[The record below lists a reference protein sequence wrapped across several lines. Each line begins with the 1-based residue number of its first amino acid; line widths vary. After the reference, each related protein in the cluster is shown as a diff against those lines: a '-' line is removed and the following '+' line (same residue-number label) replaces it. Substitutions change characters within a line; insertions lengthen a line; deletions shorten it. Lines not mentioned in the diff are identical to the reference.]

1 MSTSILKTHYWR
13 SATVLT
19 SEQIEE
25 IRHLKNKV
33 LVYMI
38 IKKYHINKNRVH
50 DIWNDCERFQQNGN
64 HFLKELRKVQSIS
77 SVPPSE
83 CNPQEKENNHPI
95 SRSLDDPFTLAPDS
109 KNASGSAR
117 TDPFHE
123 SIEINAQEKQKKKKK
138 LLKRSRSLQDQ
149 PKSIRSSDLPE
160 ISTRGLYQNTALNIS
175 YDILASIEKDHIE
188 LEEAIRESEKLLDLN
203 RPLHYIQ
210 TKNAL
215 QGVSLIPSAKPGSS

>member
-1 MSTSILKTHYWR
+1 MSTSILKTHYQR

-33 LVYMI
+33 PAYMI
-38 IKKYHINKNRVH
+38 VKEYHINKNRVH

-64 HFLKELRKVQSIS
+64 HFLEELKKVQSIS

-83 CNPQEKENNHPI
+83 NNHPI
-95 SRSLDDPFTLAPDS
+95 SGSL
-109 KNASGSAR
+109 
-117 TDPFHE
+117 DPFHE

-138 LLKRSRSLQDQ
+138 LPKRSLQDQ

-160 ISTRGLYQNTALNIS
+160 ISTGGLYQNSAPDIS
-175 YDILASIEKDHIE
+175 HDIFASIEKDRIE
-188 LEEAIRESEKLLDLN
+188 SEEAIRESEKLLAFN
-203 RPLHYIQ
+203 PPFHYIQ

-215 QGVSLIPSAKPGSS
+215 QGSH

>member
-1 MSTSILKTHYWR
+1 MSTSILKTHYRR

-33 LVYMI
+33 PAYMI
-38 IKKYHINKNRVH
+38 VKEYHINKNRVH

-64 HFLKELRKVQSIS
+64 HFLEELKKVQSIS

-83 CNPQEKENNHPI
+83 NNPQEKENNHPI
-95 SRSLDDPFTLAPDS
+95 SGSL
-109 KNASGSAR
+109 
-117 TDPFHE
+117 DPFHE

-138 LLKRSRSLQDQ
+138 LPKRSLQDQ

-160 ISTRGLYQNTALNIS
+160 ISTGGLYQNSAQTFRMTYLLQSKGS
-175 YDILASIEKDHIE
+175 YGIG
-188 LEEAIRESEKLLDLN
+188 ESYTRIGKAPSFQPTLSLYSD
-203 RPLHYIQ
+203 
-210 TKNAL
+210 KKCFA
-215 QGVSLIPSAKPGSS
+215 GVSLRPSLSRDV

>member
-1 MSTSILKTHYWR
+1 MSTSILKTHYRR

-33 LVYMI
+33 PAYMI
-38 IKKYHINKNRVH
+38 VKEYHINKNRVH

-64 HFLKELRKVQSIS
+64 HFLEELKKVQSIS

-83 CNPQEKENNHPI
+83 NNLQEKENNHPI
-95 SRSLDDPFTLAPDS
+95 SGSL
-109 KNASGSAR
+109 
-117 TDPFHE
+117 DPFHE

-138 LLKRSRSLQDQ
+138 LPKRSLQDQ

-160 ISTRGLYQNTALNIS
+160 ISTGGFYQNS
-175 YDILASIEKDHIE
+175 VPDILHDIFASIEKDRIE
-188 LEEAIRESEKLLDLN
+188 SEEAIRESEKLLAFN
-203 RPLHYIQ
+203 PPFHYIQ

-215 QGVSLIPSAKPGSS
+215 QGSH

>member
-1 MSTSILKTHYWR
+1 MSASILKTHYRR

-33 LVYMI
+33 PAYMI
-38 IKKYHINKNRVH
+38 VKEYHINKNRVH

-64 HFLKELRKVQSIS
+64 HFLEELKKVQSIS

-83 CNPQEKENNHPI
+83 NNHPI
-95 SRSLDDPFTLAPDS
+95 SGSL
-109 KNASGSAR
+109 
-117 TDPFHE
+117 DPFHE

-138 LLKRSRSLQDQ
+138 LPKRSLQDQ

-160 ISTRGLYQNTALNIS
+160 ISTGGLYQNSAPDIS
-175 YDILASIEKDHIE
+175 HDIFASIEKDRIE
-188 LEEAIRESEKLLDLN
+188 SEEAIRESEKLLAFN
-203 RPLHYIQ
+203 PPFHYIQ
-210 TKNAL
+210 TKNAS
-215 QGVSLIPSAKPGSS
+215 QGSH